1 MTDNKLLI
9 KTSNPTSESQ
19 INKRGGKRK
28 GSGRKTKYGSQ
39 TIVMR
44 VPIDLSSDI
53 QNFINNGN
61 KMKLPLYAS
70 KVSAGFPSPADDYIA
85 TRLDLNNHIIKNPS
99 ATFFV
104 RAVGSSMIKAGIFDG
119 DLLVV
124 DRSLNVT
131 EGRVVIAAIDGE
143 LTVKRYCVKD
153 NKPFLMPENDK
164 YPPITINEEQG
175 VYIWGV
181 VTNVIHPL

>member
-1 MTDNKLLI
+1 MTDQKLLI
-9 KTSNPTSESQ
+9 KTSNPASESQ

-44 VPIDLSSDI
+44 VPIDLSRDI

-104 RAVGSSMIKAGIFDG
+104 RAMGSSMINAGIFDG

-131 EGRVVIAAIDGE
+131 QGRVVIAAIDGE